1 MKKYIYACPRCGRQW
16 VRFIPRS
23 KMKCPFCSETWHTR
37 GRRSTRSRFSW
48 TATFLWLFWIAL
60 IAGVAVGHRQI
71 VDFGTKFI
79 QSHPIIKPKPKSN
92 KGATVPPIKLKPPR
106 EIIKEQELR
115 EAEEKEREREEN
127 AENAENAAQET
138 GVEGASSSE
147 QTPDV
152 APDLEL
158 DPIPGE

>member
-1 MKKYIYACPRCGRQW
+1 M
-16 VRFIPRS
+16 
-23 KMKCPFCSETWHTR
+23 
-37 GRRSTRSRFSW
+37 
-48 TATFLWLFWIAL
+48 
-60 IAGVAVGHRQI
+60 
-71 VDFGTKFI
+71 
-79 QSHPIIKPKPKSN
+79 
-92 KGATVPPIKLKPPR
+92 PPIKLKPPR

-138 GVEGASSSE
+138 GAEGASSSE
-147 QTPDV
+147 QTPGV